1 MRITVKSAK
10 SASKYFIKFFVLR
23 VTTILKE
30 INSKNISKGFEIFNK
45 VMQDFGDSMDQLTK
59 ELASPKK
66 ETSNKDKENLEKLWG
81 QSKGKSLKS
90 DIKIWS
96 DSSKNQSTSQRSR
109 DEINLEKLCGK
120 KKEMS

>member
-1 MRITVKSAK
+1 MRITVK

-66 ETSNKDKENLEKLWG
+66 ETSNNDKENLEKIWG
-81 QSKGKSLKS
+81 HSKGKSLKS

-96 DSSKNQSTSQRSR
+96 DYSKNQSTSHRSR
-109 DEINLEKLCGK
+109 DEINLEKLWGK
-120 KKEMS
+120 RK